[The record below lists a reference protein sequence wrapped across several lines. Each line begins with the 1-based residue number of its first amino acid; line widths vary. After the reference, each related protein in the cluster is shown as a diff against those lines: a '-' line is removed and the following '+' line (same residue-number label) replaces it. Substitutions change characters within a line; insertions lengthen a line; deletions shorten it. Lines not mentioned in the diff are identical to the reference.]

1 MFWNRADVAKEFIF
15 TGEEEFKP
23 GQIEALM
30 EIALL
35 ENKPKFVEM
44 LLESGLN
51 LSEFLTSKRLVS
63 FYEKHD
69 VISFKYR
76 SFI

>member
-1 MFWNRADVAKEFIF
+1 MFWNRADVAEEYIF

-23 GQIEALM
+23 GQLEALM

-44 LLESGLN
+44 LLENGLN
-51 LSEFLTSKRLVS
+51 LKEFLTSKRLIS

-69 VISFKYR
+69 VIFNL
-76 SFI
+76 